1 MKYSKLPQWMR
12 DKIFL
17 EPGGEVVIAFKY
29 DGNPLEYWR
38 NVGIIADAMGQYCH
52 MWSGFGVCGGASW
65 DPEIQFSYQYGVVHL
80 YEFDPDCPA
89 LSALLDHCLKRLDL
103 HRVECTTCA
112 TAPRFMFNGAN
123 TVSEEPLALHPQAPL
138 QLGLYDEDWTIDWLC
153 RNRQAQSY
161 NRYDWPYYY
170 VAGCD
175 CDDDDDC
182 YDD

>member
-17 EPGGEVVIAFKY
+17 EPGGEVIMAFKY

-65 DPEIQFSYQYGVVHL
+65 APESQFSYHYGVVHL
-80 YEFDPDCPA
+80 YEFDPDCPG
-89 LSALLDHCLKRLDL
+89 LPALLDHCLKRLDL
-103 HRVECTTCA
+103 HRVEYTTCA

-138 QLGLYDEDWTIDWLC
+138 RLFLCGEFEVIEWLR
-153 RNRQAQSY
+153 RNRQSEDFDPD
-161 NRYDWPYYY
+161 DWPHDFMYDEY
-170 VAGCD
+170 G
-175 CDDDDDC
+175 DDF
-182 YDD
+182 

>member
-17 EPGGEVVIAFKY
+17 EPGGEVVTAFKY

-38 NVGIIADAMGQYCH
+38 NVGIIADAMGSYCH
-52 MWSGFGVCGGASW
+52 MRSGLGVRGGASW
-65 DPEIQFSYQYGVVHL
+65 DPESQFSYHYGVVYL
-80 YEFDPDCPA
+80 YEFVTDCPDLPA
-89 LSALLDHCLKRLDL
+89 ELDFCLKRLDL
-103 HRVECTTCA
+103 HRVEYTTCA

-123 TVSEEPLALHPQAPL
+123 TVSKELLALHPQAPL
-138 QLGLYDEDWTIDWLC
+138 CLGLYDENFVIDWLC
-153 RNRQAQSY
+153 RNRQAQNC

-175 CDDDDDC
+175 CDDEDDY
-182 YDD
+182 YD